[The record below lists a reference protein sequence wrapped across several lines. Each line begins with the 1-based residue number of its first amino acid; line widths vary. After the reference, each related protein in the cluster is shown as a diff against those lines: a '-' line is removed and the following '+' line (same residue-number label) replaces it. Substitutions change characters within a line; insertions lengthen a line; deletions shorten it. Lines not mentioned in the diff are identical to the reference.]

1 MYHSNNDITLL
12 KNSLPGWMGHNKS
25 KLCVCVCVSLKP
37 SSQKVEQVHELG
49 ERDTWWNLPVLPIT
63 WLTDEAEG
71 SLMEAETRATRLV
84 ATGDLQKATSPGRR
98 FRLARGERK
107 ELVSGFAFD
116 QRPKGFEGLLV
127 NWGLTT

>member
-84 ATGDLQKATSPGRR
+84 ATGDLQKVTPGY
-98 FRLARGERK
+98 GED
-107 ELVSGFAFD
+107 VF
-116 QRPKGFEGLLV
+116 GLPAE
-127 NWGLTT
+127 NGRSSFPGLPLINDPRVLKAYW